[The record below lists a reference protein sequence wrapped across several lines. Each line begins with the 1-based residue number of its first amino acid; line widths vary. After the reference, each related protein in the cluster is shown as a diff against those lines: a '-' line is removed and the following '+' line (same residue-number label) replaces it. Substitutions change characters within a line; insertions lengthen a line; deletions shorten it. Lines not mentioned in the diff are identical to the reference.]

1 MGTTNWCK
9 VLTYSINS
17 AEFKAP
23 LTTTFKGKADWAAF
37 CVDVGQN
44 CYVEP
49 ASGITTGN
57 YTVMKELIEFT
68 VALDPAVSEYSCYV
82 ATVLSKGMVCSDPV
96 DLPLKQSAR
105 EYSVGPQSAGQVTAS
120 STTEAVK
127 PAPKTEVTTPPKKVA
142 APKPEIT
149 TPPKKAAAPQ
159 PEITTP
165 PKKVAAPQPEIKV
178 PPKKIAAPQPE
189 IKVPPKKAAA
199 PQPEIK
205 VPPKKVVISAPA
217 PEVEAPPKKVVAPE
231 APKKPVSEA
240 KTSILDQ
247 PLADDQVINDNV
259 IIA

>member
-1 MGTTNWCK
+1 
-9 VLTYSINS
+9 
-17 AEFKAP
+17 
-23 LTTTFKGKADWAAF
+23 
-37 CVDVGQN
+37 
-44 CYVEP
+44 
-49 ASGITTGN
+49 
-57 YTVMKELIEFT
+57 
-68 VALDPAVSEYSCYV
+68 
-82 ATVLSKGMVCSDPV
+82 MVCSDPV

-127 PAPKTEVTTPPKKVA
+127 PAPKTEVTTPPKKV
-142 APKPEIT
+142 
-149 TPPKKAAAPQ
+149 
-159 PEITTP
+159 
-165 PKKVAAPQPEIKV
+165 
-178 PPKKIAAPQPE
+178 
-189 IKVPPKKAAA
+189 AA

>member
-57 YTVMKELIEFT
+57 YTVMKELIEFS
-68 VALDPAVSEYSCYV
+68 VDFLDPTVSEYSCYV

-105 EYSVGPQSAGQVTAS
+105 EYSVEPQSAGQVTAS

-127 PAPKTEVTTPPKKVA
+127 PAPKTEVKTPPKTVA
-142 APKPEIT
+142 APKPEIKVPPKTVAAPKPEVT
-149 TPPKKAAAPQ
+149 TPPK
-159 PEITTP
+159 T
-165 PKKVAAPQPEIKV
+165 VAAPKPEV
-178 PPKKIAAPQPE
+178 
-189 IKVPPKKAAA
+189 
-199 PQPEIK
+199 K

-217 PEVEAPPKKVVAPE
+217 PEVEAPPKKVIAPE
-231 APKKPVSEA
+231 APKKPVPEA